1 MIRRPP
7 RSTRTDTRFPYTTLF
22 RSPDCRESW
31 SGSDFARSIRQPLLS
46 DSPSTATTGLE
57 RPWKRRDI
65 PDRQRV
71 VLARAGLLPHF
82 ARWRHAEFS
91 ASVANGSSVADVL
104 ASSRVGERRDGQ
116 ECASAYRSG
125 GRTAQYNTHKQVVWS
140 RSNKSQYS

>member
-22 RSPDCRESW
+22 RSPDCREGW

-57 RPWKRRDI
+57 RPWQRRDI

-71 VLARAGLLPHF
+71 VLARAGRLPHF
-82 ARWRHAEFS
+82 ARWRHAAFS
-91 ASVANGSSVADVL
+91 DRAAPGSSVA
-104 ASSRVGERRDGQ
+104 AEI
-116 ECASAYRSG
+116 
-125 GRTAQYNTHKQVVWS
+125 GRAHV
-140 RSNKSQYS
+140 